1 MKTAAICVFVRNEER
16 SIQEWIA
23 YHSLIGFDSV
33 IIYDN
38 GSSDATVSMA
48 NAMLNVAD
56 VIVVDWSQATG
67 RTAQA
72 DCYED
77 CCKRFAKQYEWI
89 AFLDS
94 DEFLA
99 PPLDAKLSDLLVG
112 KFFAAAV
119 AFNWACFG
127 SNGHQQAPEALTIAA
142 FTRRSDLEFS
152 PNRHTKI
159 LARPEL
165 VRKVLNPHYFDMDGP
180 YVRPNGES
188 FEWAQ
193 KALTKDVVLSGW
205 KINHYFIRSKQHW
218 DAKVARSYR
227 DGTVRDEGLF
237 QVYDRNEV
245 EDLSAAVLA
254 DRVNA
259 LIRRAATKSRPSLWQ
274 RLTRWL
280 RPSRPEAAKA

>member
-112 KFFAAAV
+112 KFFAAGRCIQLGLLRLERPPTGAGS
-119 AFNWACFG
+119 FDDRRIHPPFG
-127 SNGHQQAPEALTIAA
+127 SRIFSQQAYKNPRAARVGPQGIESTLFRHGRPLCPPKRRVFRVGTKGLNERRGSVWMEDQSLLHTIE
-142 FTRRSDLEFS
+142 TTLGCE
-152 PNRHTKI
+152 
-159 LARPEL
+159 
-165 VRKVLNPHYFDMDGP
+165 G
-180 YVRPNGES
+180 
-188 FEWAQ
+188 
-193 KALTKDVVLSGW
+193 
-205 KINHYFIRSKQHW
+205 
-218 DAKVARSYR
+218 ARSYR

-245 EDLSAAVLA
+245 EDLSAAVLRTGQCA
-254 DRVNA
+254 DPP
-259 LIRRAATKSRPSLWQ
+259 RRHQSRPSLWQ